1 MATAKTWCVKE
12 ERHEHVMCVSNDEHA
27 CNKLS
32 MRFQTR
38 HISLTDTGVT
48 GGSLHNCLTGLE
60 RAILLRRLDD
70 GQGQPILHR
79 RKWIEELTLGIDGA
93 PWRAKTIRNLD
104 HGGITDGLTDVV
116 EGWTVSFSTSLCV
129 EGR

>member
-32 MRFQTR
+32 IRFQTR

-93 PWRAKTIRNLD
+93 PCRADTIRDLD
-104 HGGITDGLTDVV
+104 ERCIADRLADVV
-116 EGWTVSFSTSLCV
+116 EGWSESFAAVCH
-129 EGR
+129 G

>member
-1 MATAKTWCVKE
+1 
-12 ERHEHVMCVSNDEHA
+12 MCVSNDEHA

-93 PWRAKTIRNLD
+93 PCRAETIRDLD
-104 HGGITDGLTDVV
+104 ERCIADRLADVV
-116 EGWTVSFSTSLCV
+116 EGWSESFAAVCH
-129 EGR
+129 G